1 MKKKSVYFGIVL
13 LCVLFLGMTNVYATS
28 GRLRKNS
35 IKTCNGITYGQHS
48 SDNHWHVAVRN
59 SDGSYNASGDPIYS
73 DPCASSSNSSS
84 SSGNTSGS
92 SNTNSSSSN
101 TSSGSSKPAST
112 PVATP
117 VSIPTPTPELSSN
130 TSLKSVT
137 VDGNSIEV
145 SDWMEYQTANERVD
159 IVVET
164 TDSNATY
171 TVHNRDLLEGE
182 NPIEIEVTAPNGDIK
197 SYTLTVVR
205 EELSDNTN
213 IHVII
218 DGEEITFDSM
228 GNAEVTVSSTTEQ
241 IEYTNTLED
250 ENAAVEIEEI
260 ETLQTGDNL
269 MKFLVTAQDGTQK
282 IYEITIHKYSFAEEA
297 IITILSFAIL
307 GGIGYG
313 IYYFVKKRKKK

>member
-117 VSIPTPTPELSSN
+117 VSIPTPTPELSSD

-145 SDWMEYQTANERVD
+145 SDWMEYQTTNERVD

-218 DGEEITFDSM
+218 DGKEITFDSM
-228 GNAEVTVSSTTEQ
+228 GNAEVTVSSTTDQ
-241 IEYTNTLED
+241 IEYTYTLED
-250 ENAAVEIEEI
+250 ENAAVETEEI

-269 MKFLVTAQDGTQK
+269 MKFLVTAQDGTQET
-282 IYEITIHKYSFAEEA
+282 YEITIHKYSFAEEA

>member
-13 LCVLFLGMTNVYATS
+13 LCVLFLDVTNVYATS

-145 SDWMEYQTANERVD
+145 SDWMEYQTTNERVD

-164 TDSNATY
+164 ADSNATY

-218 DGEEITFDSM
+218 DGEEVTFDST

-241 IEYTNTLED
+241 IEYTYTLED

-269 MKFLVTAQDGTQK
+269 MKFLVTAQDGTQET
-282 IYEITIHKYSFAEEA
+282 YEITIHKYSFAEEA

>member
-117 VSIPTPTPELSSN
+117 VSIPTPTPELSSD

-145 SDWMEYQTANERVD
+145 SDWMEYQTTNERVD

-164 TDSNATY
+164 ADSNATY

-218 DGEEITFDSM
+218 DGKEITFDSM
-228 GNAEVTVSSTTEQ
+228 GNAEVTVSSTTDQ
-241 IEYTNTLED
+241 IEYTYTLED
-250 ENAAVEIEEI
+250 ENAAVETEEI

-269 MKFLVTAQDGTQK
+269 MKFLVTAQDGTQET
-282 IYEITIHKYSFAEEA
+282 YEITIHKYSFAEEA

>member
-101 TSSGSSKPAST
+101 TISGSSKPAST

-145 SDWMEYQTANERVD
+145 SDWMEYQTTNERVD

-164 TDSNATY
+164 ADSNATY

-218 DGEEITFDSM
+218 DGEEVTFDSM
-228 GNAEVTVSSTTEQ
+228 GNAEVTVSSTT
-241 IEYTNTLED
+241 
-250 ENAAVEIEEI
+250 
-260 ETLQTGDNL
+260 
-269 MKFLVTAQDGTQK
+269 
-282 IYEITIHKYSFAEEA
+282 
-297 IITILSFAIL
+297 
-307 GGIGYG
+307 
-313 IYYFVKKRKKK
+313 

>member
-101 TSSGSSKPAST
+101 TISGSSKHAST

-145 SDWMEYQTANERVD
+145 SDWMEYQTTNERVD

-164 TDSNATY
+164 TDSSATY

-182 NPIEIEVTAPNGDIK
+182 NLIEIEVTAPNGDIK

-205 EELSDNTN
+205 EVLSNNTN

-218 DGEEITFDSM
+218 NDEEVTFDST
-228 GNAEVTVSSTTEQ
+228 GSAEVTVSSTTDQ
-241 IEYTNTLED
+241 IEYTYTLED
-250 ENAAVEIEEI
+250 ENATVEIEEI

-269 MKFLVTAQDGTQK
+269 MKFLVTAQDRTQK
-282 IYEITIHKYSFAEEA
+282 TYEITIHKYSFAEEV

-313 IYYFVKKRKKK
+313 IYYFVKKRKEK

>member
-1 MKKKSVYFGIVL
+1 MKKKSVYFDIVL

-117 VSIPTPTPELSSN
+117 VSIPIPTPELSSN

-145 SDWMEYQTANERVD
+145 SDWMEYQTTNERVD

-164 TDSNATY
+164 ADSNATY

-241 IEYTNTLED
+241 IEYTYTLED
-250 ENAAVEIEEI
+250 ENAAVETEEI

-282 IYEITIHKYSFAEEA
+282 TYEITIHKYSFAEEA

>member
-1 MKKKSVYFGIVL
+1 
-13 LCVLFLGMTNVYATS
+13 
-28 GRLRKNS
+28 
-35 IKTCNGITYGQHS
+35 
-48 SDNHWHVAVRN
+48 
-59 SDGSYNASGDPIYS
+59 
-73 DPCASSSNSSS
+73 
-84 SSGNTSGS
+84 
-92 SNTNSSSSN
+92 
-101 TSSGSSKPAST
+101 
-112 PVATP
+112 
-117 VSIPTPTPELSSN
+117 
-130 TSLKSVT
+130 
-137 VDGNSIEV
+137 
-145 SDWMEYQTANERVD
+145 MEYQTTNERVD

-164 TDSNATY
+164 ADSNATY

-241 IEYTNTLED
+241 IEYTYTLED
-250 ENAAVEIEEI
+250 ENAAVETEEI

-282 IYEITIHKYSFAEEA
+282 TYEITIHKYSFAEEA

>member
-92 SNTNSSSSN
+92 SNTNSSSS
-101 TSSGSSKPAST
+101 TTRSRSSKPAST

-117 VSIPTPTPELSSN
+117 VSIPTPTPELSSD

-145 SDWMEYQTANERVD
+145 SDWMEYQTTNERVD

-164 TDSNATY
+164 ADSNATY

-218 DGEEITFDSM
+218 DGKEITFDSM
-228 GNAEVTVSSTTEQ
+228 GNAEVTVSSTTDQ
-241 IEYTNTLED
+241 IEYTYTLED
-250 ENAAVEIEEI
+250 ENAAVETEEI

-269 MKFLVTAQDGTQK
+269 MKFLVTAQDGTQET
-282 IYEITIHKYSFAEEA
+282 YEITIHKYSFAEEA

>member
-1 MKKKSVYFGIVL
+1 MKKKSVYFDIVL

-59 SDGSYNASGDPIYS
+59 SDGSYNASGDPIYL

-101 TSSGSSKPAST
+101 TISGSSKPAST

-145 SDWMEYQTANERVD
+145 SDWMEYQTTNERVD

-164 TDSNATY
+164 ADSNATY

-241 IEYTNTLED
+241 IEYTYTLED
-250 ENAAVEIEEI
+250 ENAAVETEEI

-282 IYEITIHKYSFAEEA
+282 TYEITIHKYSFAEEA

>member
-101 TSSGSSKPAST
+101 TISGSSKPAST

-145 SDWMEYQTANERVD
+145 SDWMEYQTTNERVD

-164 TDSNATY
+164 ADSNATY

-241 IEYTNTLED
+241 IEYTYTLED
-250 ENAAVEIEEI
+250 ENAAVETEEI

-282 IYEITIHKYSFAEEA
+282 TYEITIHKYSFAEEA

>member
-117 VSIPTPTPELSSN
+117 VSIPTPPPELSSN

-145 SDWMEYQTANERVD
+145 SDWMEYQTTNERVD

-164 TDSNATY
+164 ADSNATY

-218 DGEEITFDSM
+218 DGKEITFDSM
-228 GNAEVTVSSTTEQ
+228 GNAEVTISSTTEQ
-241 IEYTNTLED
+241 IEYTYTLED
-250 ENAAVEIEEI
+250 ENATVEIEEI

-282 IYEITIHKYSFAEEA
+282 TYEITIHKYSFAEEA

>member
-137 VDGNSIEV
+137 VDENSIEV
-145 SDWMEYQTANERVD
+145 SDWMEYQTTNERVD

-164 TDSNATY
+164 TDGNATY

-218 DGEEITFDSM
+218 DGKEITFDSM
-228 GNAEVTVSSTTEQ
+228 GNAEVTVSSTTDQ
-241 IEYTNTLED
+241 IEYTYTLED
-250 ENAAVEIEEI
+250 ENAAVETEEI

-282 IYEITIHKYSFAEEA
+282 TYEITIHKYSFAEEA

>member
-101 TSSGSSKPAST
+101 TISGSSKPAST

-117 VSIPTPTPELSSN
+117 VSIPTPTPELSSD
-130 TSLKSVT
+130 TSLKSVI
-137 VDGNSIEV
+137 VDGNTIEV
-145 SDWMEYQTANERVD
+145 SDSMEYQTMNEKVN

-164 TDSNATY
+164 TDGNATY
-171 TVHNRDLLEGE
+171 TVHNRDLLE
-182 NPIEIEVTAPNGDIK
+182 
-197 SYTLTVVR
+197 
-205 EELSDNTN
+205 
-213 IHVII
+213 
-218 DGEEITFDSM
+218 
-228 GNAEVTVSSTTEQ
+228 
-241 IEYTNTLED
+241 
-250 ENAAVEIEEI
+250 
-260 ETLQTGDNL
+260 
-269 MKFLVTAQDGTQK
+269 
-282 IYEITIHKYSFAEEA
+282 
-297 IITILSFAIL
+297 
-307 GGIGYG
+307 
-313 IYYFVKKRKKK
+313 

>member
-1 MKKKSVYFGIVL
+1 MKKKSVYLGVVL
-13 LCVLFLGMTNVYATS
+13 LCVLFLDVTNVYATT
-28 GRLRKNS
+28 GALKKDS
-35 IKTCNGITYGQHS
+35 IETCNGITYGKHK
-48 SDNHWHVAVRN
+48 NHWHVAVRTSN
-59 SDGSYNASGDPIYS
+59 GSYNASGDPIYS

-112 PVATP
+112 PIATP
-117 VSIPTPTPELSSN
+117 VPTPTPTPELSSD
-130 TSLKSVT
+130 TSLKSVI
-137 VDGNSIEV
+137 VDGNTIEV
-145 SDWMEYQTANERVD
+145 SDSMEYQTMNEKVD

-164 TDSNATY
+164 TDGNATY

-197 SYTLTVVR
+197 SYTLTVVC

-218 DGEEITFDSM
+218 DGEEVTFDST
-228 GNAEVTVSSTTEQ
+228 GNAEVTVSSTTDQ
-241 IEYTNTLED
+241 IEYTYTLED
-250 ENAAVEIEEI
+250 ENAAVETEEI

-282 IYEITIHKYSFAEEA
+282 TYEITIHKYSFAEEA

>member
-1 MKKKSVYFGIVL
+1 MKKKSIYFGIVL
-13 LCVLFLGMTNVYATS
+13 LCVLFFGSANVYATS

-84 SSGNTSGS
+84 SSGNASGS

-101 TSSGSSKPAST
+101 TSSGSSRPAST

-117 VSIPTPTPELSSN
+117 ISTPTPTPELSSD

-137 VDGNSIEV
+137 VDGNSIAV
-145 SDWMEYQTANERVD
+145 SDSMEYQTTNERVD

-197 SYTLTVVR
+197 SYILTVVR
-205 EELSDNTN
+205 EKLSDNTN

-218 DGEEITFDSM
+218 NDEEVTFDSM
-228 GNAEVTVSSTTEQ
+228 GDAEVTVSSTTDR
-241 IEYTNTLED
+241 IEYTYTLED
-250 ENAAVEIEEI
+250 ENATVEIKEI

-269 MKFLVTAQDGTQK
+269 MKFLVTAQNGTQK
-282 IYEITIHKYSFAEEA
+282 TYEITIHKYSLIEEVIS
-297 IITILSFAIL
+297 IILFFAIL
-307 GGIGYG
+307 GGIIYG
-313 IYYFVKKRKKK
+313 IYYFVKKRKRK

>member
-1 MKKKSVYFGIVL
+1 MKKKSVYFGAVL
-13 LCVLFLGMTNVYATS
+13 LCVLFLDVANVYATT
-28 GRLRKNS
+28 GALKKDS
-35 IKTCNGITYGQHS
+35 IETCNGITYGKHK
-48 SDNHWHVAVRN
+48 DHWHVAVRTSN
-59 SDGSYNASGDPIYS
+59 GSYNASGDPIYS
-73 DPCASSSNSSS
+73 DPCASSSNSSG

-92 SNTNSSSSN
+92 SNANS
-101 TSSGSSKPAST
+101 SSGSSRPAST

-145 SDWMEYQTANERVD
+145 SEWMEYQTTNERVD

-164 TDSNATY
+164 ADSNATY

-182 NPIEIEVTAPNGDIK
+182 NPIEIEVTAPNCDIK

-241 IEYTNTLED
+241 IEYTYTLED
-250 ENAAVEIEEI
+250 ENAAVETEEI

-282 IYEITIHKYSFAEEA
+282 TYEITIHKYSFAEEA

>member
-101 TSSGSSKPAST
+101 TISGSSEPAST

-145 SDWMEYQTANERVD
+145 SDWMEYQTTNERVD

-164 TDSNATY
+164 ADSNATY

-197 SYTLTVVR
+197 SYTLNVVR
-205 EELSDNTN
+205 EVLSDNTN

-241 IEYTNTLED
+241 IEYTYTLED
-250 ENAAVEIEEI
+250 ENATVEIEEI

-282 IYEITIHKYSFAEEA
+282 TYEITIHKYSFAEEA

>member
-1 MKKKSVYFGIVL
+1 MKKKSVYLGVVL
-13 LCVLFLGMTNVYATS
+13 LCVLFLDVTNVYATT
-28 GRLRKNS
+28 GALKKDS
-35 IKTCNGITYGQHS
+35 IETCNGITYGKHK
-48 SDNHWHVAVRN
+48 NHWHVAVRTSN
-59 SDGSYNASGDPIYS
+59 GSYNASGDPIYS

-145 SDWMEYQTANERVD
+145 SDWMEYQTTNERVD

-164 TDSNATY
+164 ADSNATY
-171 TVHNRDLLEGE
+171 TVHNCDLLEGE

-218 DGEEITFDSM
+218 DGEEITFDST
-228 GNAEVTVSSTTEQ
+228 GSAEVTVSSTTDQ
-241 IEYTNTLED
+241 IEYTYTLED

-269 MKFLVTAQDGTQK
+269 
-282 IYEITIHKYSFAEEA
+282 
-297 IITILSFAIL
+297 
-307 GGIGYG
+307 
-313 IYYFVKKRKKK
+313 